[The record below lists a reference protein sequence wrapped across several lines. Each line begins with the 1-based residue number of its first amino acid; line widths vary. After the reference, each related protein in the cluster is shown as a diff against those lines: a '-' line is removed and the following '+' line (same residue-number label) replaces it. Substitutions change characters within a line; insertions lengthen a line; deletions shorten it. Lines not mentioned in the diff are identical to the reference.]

1 MTLITG
7 AIVTNRTSNIN
18 TGMLILLS
26 LGKTHSRLT
35 GKDEAEEKKG
45 KKEKEKKGNQTS
57 VL

>member
-1 MTLITG
+1 MALITG
-7 AIVTNRTSNIN
+7 AVVTNRTSNIN

-35 GKDEAEEKKG
+35 GKDEAEEKRE
-45 KKEKEKKGNQTS
+45 KKEKKKGNQTS